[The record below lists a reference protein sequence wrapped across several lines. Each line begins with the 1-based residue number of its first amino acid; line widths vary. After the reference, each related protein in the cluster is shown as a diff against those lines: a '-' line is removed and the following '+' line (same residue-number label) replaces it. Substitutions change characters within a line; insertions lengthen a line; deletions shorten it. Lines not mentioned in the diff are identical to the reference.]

1 MAQKILIVGLSG
13 SMGTLTA
20 ERMLNSDGEYS
31 TTGFGIGADSD
42 NGKIIIIKSGE
53 LLQDYLTFS
62 FPKLTEWELGIIKE
76 EQPIIIDFTH
86 KDVIKS
92 NWEKYYKKWGC
103 PLIVGTIGVKKED
116 FVGNTA
122 PVIIGSPNLCPQ
134 IVEVLRTFSA
144 LEAKSLEG
152 ISFEIIES
160 HQDSKTEV
168 SGTAVRMKELFEKAG
183 AVEKSPILLVR
194 DKEKQSKMGIPKEY
208 LNGHGWHTYRFFGER
223 DTISAHNTL
232 QLMNVCSALW
242 DKITNKAPV
251 EEVGFSKLVGH
262 WNNQTK
268 TLYITYGQSPS
279 MEVVLVHN
287 VNGRQPYID
296 GLFET
301 VLPTMR
307 HLINVGENSVLD
319 MFDL

>member
-1 MAQKILIVGLSG
+1 MAQKILIVGLPG

-42 NGKIIIIKSGE
+42 NGKIITIKSGE
-53 LLQDYLTFS
+53 LLQDYLIFS
-62 FPKLTEWELGIIKE
+62 FSKLTEWELGIIKE

-86 KDVIKS
+86 KDIIKS
-92 NWEKYYKKWGC
+92 NWENYYKKWGC
-103 PLIVGTIGVKKED
+103 PLIVGTIGMKKED

-134 IVEVLRTFSA
+134 IVEILRFFTE
-144 LEAKSLEG
+144 LKPKSLKKWK
-152 ISFEIIES
+152 FEIIES
-160 HQDSKTEV
+160 HQEGKTEP
-168 SGTAVRMKELFEKAG
+168 SGTGVRVKECLEKAG
-183 AVEKSPILLVR
+183 ATEKTPMVSIR
-194 DKEKQSKMGIPKEY
+194 DKKEQLEMGVPKEY
-208 LNGHGWHTYRFFGER
+208 LNGHGWHTYEFFIKKNKYPLHDPSNFLR
-223 DTISAHNTL
+223 
-232 QLMNVCSALW
+232 
-242 DKITNKAPV
+242 KITGDLCVHTYFTNKDFKEFWWENP
-251 EEVGFSKLVGH
+251 S
-262 WNNQTK
+262 K
-268 TLYITYGQSPS
+268 TLILLICTKGSS
-279 MEVVLVHN
+279 VKLIHN

-296 GLFET
+296 GLFKT